1 MSLQQIEDFGYKCAE
16 MMSRL
21 GKIRDS
27 LNKAEIPD
35 SVDMAK
41 VMLDEHKGVQKR
53 ISKAPI
59 EALEAESHAILEK
72 IRGSRHQSQGV
83 CTCVC
88 MCDCVCVCKSGRET
102 RVVRALSNPAVYSCH
117 ALGLIIC

>member
-59 EALEAESHAILEK
+59 EALEAEGHAILEK

-88 MCDCVCVCKSGRET
+88 MCDCVCVNQGGRRELC
-102 RVVRALSNPAVYSCH
+102 VLC
-117 ALGLIIC
+117 LILRFIHVTL